1 MPITEWAM
9 YKMINV
15 ITGFM
20 CITDDTILGFSTY
33 ASSMWITII
42 INNAHR
48 PNCTPPLLIAI
59 RIIGTDDSHMPNTGI
74 KPHINTMVDSRAIA
88 FTLRKY
94 RQMAVSMVLIADII
108 N

>member
-9 YKMINV
+9 YNIINV

-33 ASSMWITII
+33 ASNIWITII

-59 RIIGTDDSHMPNTGI
+59 KIIGTDEIHIPNTGI
-74 KPHINTMVDSRAIA
+74 NQGIDYCELLLTILLFLSSALYLETKKS
-88 FTLRKY
+88 
-94 RQMAVSMVLIADII
+94 
-108 N
+108 